1 MVRNLK
7 YIKNIIE
14 DYFNSHLMINT
25 IKFGDTDNLSTY
37 KDIQYPLVNF
47 EYIDSQYKAG
57 LTNSAR
63 FQFTIMD
70 LSDEIIEFDVIDSCN
85 EIANDYLKFLE
96 DHEDIEILPNV
107 SIQPFSDEFADRC
120 AGVTFTI
127 SFNMFRNN
135 CGDILPTT

>member
-37 KDIQYPLVNF
+37 KDIQYTLFNF
-47 EYIDSQYKAG
+47 EYIDNQYRAG

-63 FQFTIMD
+63 FQFAIMD
-70 LSDEIIEFDVIDSCN
+70 LSNDIIEFDVIDSTN
-85 EIANDYLKFLE
+85 EIAIDFLKYLE
-96 DHEDIEILPNV
+96 NHDDIEIQPNI
-107 SIQPFSDEFADRC
+107 SIIPFNDEFADRC
-120 AGVTFTI
+120 SGVTFTI
-127 SFNMFRNN
+127 SFNLFRNN
-135 CGDILPTT
+135 CQDILPTK